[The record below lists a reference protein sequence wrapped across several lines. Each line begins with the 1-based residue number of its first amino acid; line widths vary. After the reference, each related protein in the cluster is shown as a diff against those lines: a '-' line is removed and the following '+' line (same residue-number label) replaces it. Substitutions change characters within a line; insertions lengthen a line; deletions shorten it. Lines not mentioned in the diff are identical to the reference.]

1 MSLAKMKSAA
11 PAAVHAELDKVDSA
25 VKAQSPNEAVET
37 SVWDVLNQLRQMAGN
52 LPWGKWIQFV
62 VQEIPVI
69 IAMVVS
75 GNPIDFAKLLA
86 DLMAFLFPVP
96 VPPQPIPA

>member
-25 VKAQSPNEAVET
+25 VKSQCPNAAIET

-62 VQEIPVI
+62 IQEIPVI
-69 IAMVVS
+69 ISMVTS
-75 GNPIDFAKLLA
+75 GNIDFSKLLA

-96 VPPQPIPA
+96 VPPQPIPV